1 LTLGIEH
8 QIETDEGEARI
19 LQELRACVKDIALA
33 DLVIGLLSLAA
44 TGERLPRKNFVSEFV
59 SRVVS
64 WVEDISS

>member
-1 LTLGIEH
+1 
-8 QIETDEGEARI
+8 
-19 LQELRACVKDIALA
+19 VKDIALA